1 METRLIAS
9 MISNGNDIV
18 ETNAREM
25 QKTMTPLNCEDTAI
39 KEHFI
44 YAEMVMVLVLKVRL
58 SNRNFWNTAKVGNLH
73 YSDFILNIGNTDA
86 LRRMN
91 ANPPESLTFFNLNTI
106 H

>member
-9 MISNGNDIV
+9 MISNGNEIV
-18 ETNAREM
+18 EATSREM
-25 QKTMTPLNCEDTAI
+25 TKTMTPLNCEDTAI

-44 YAEMVMVLVLKVRL
+44 YAEIVMALILKVRL

-73 YSDFILNIGNTDA
+73 YSDFILNIGNADN
-86 LRRMN
+86 LRRLN
-91 ANPPESLTFFNLNTI
+91 ANPPQSLIFDIF